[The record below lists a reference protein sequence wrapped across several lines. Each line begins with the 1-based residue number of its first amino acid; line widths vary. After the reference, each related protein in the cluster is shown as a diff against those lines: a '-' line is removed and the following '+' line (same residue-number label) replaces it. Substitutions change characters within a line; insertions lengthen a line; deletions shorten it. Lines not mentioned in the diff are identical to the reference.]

1 MKAISTVVALT
12 ILSSALWQ
20 SCTETNSTAENVSL
34 NKGKIDFNYHVK
46 PIISDKCFAC
56 HGPDEK
62 KRQAN
67 LRLDTEEGAFKALKS
82 DSNHFAIVKGN
93 PEASFMV
100 KRIFSED
107 PLFRMPPP
115 ESNLVLTEAEKNT
128 LKKWIEQGA
137 EYKKHWAL
145 LPPAKSNVP
154 EAPDDWTENEIDHFI
169 WAKLREVGLEPNV
182 PADKERLIRRV
193 SFDLTGL
200 PPSLEQVDRFL
211 SDDSPLAYSKLVDEL
226 LA

>member
-46 PIISDKCFAC
+46 PILSDKCFAC
-56 HGPDEK
+56 HGPDAK
-62 KRQAN
+62 KRQAE

-82 DSNHFAIVKGN
+82 DSSHFAIVKGN
-93 PEASFMV
+93 TEESFLI

-107 PLFRMPPP
+107 PLFQMPPA
-115 ESNLVLTEAEKNT
+115 ESNLVLTEEEKNI

-137 EYKKHWAL
+137 EYKKHWAFI
-145 LPPAKSNVP
+145 PPLKPEVP
-154 EAPDDWTENEIDHFI
+154 EA
-169 WAKLREVGLEPNV
+169 G
-182 PADKERLIRRV
+182 
-193 SFDLTGL
+193 
-200 PPSLEQVDRFL
+200 
-211 SDDSPLAYSKLVDEL
+211 
-226 LA
+226 